1 MSPRW
6 SLALTALLAGT
17 AVAADPL
24 AIRVYPEQEIRIHE
38 IDRPHGL
45 NSALLQN
52 LAVINESARP
62 LTVERVR
69 LNLQADGGTVQT
81 QTLEAAELARL
92 AARGRTLADGG
103 LLDLL
108 DFQFRPARLL
118 GDGVQLAPTAELA
131 PRQALLLIQRPF
143 LFSGTATALQI
154 DVVAHDAAGTTVQSR
169 RTIPLAARV
178 ARGYRFPLQGNWYVA
193 ASASFHTAHRWAV
206 GEEFAYDLIRLG
218 ADGRSH
224 RGQGRRLVDFHAY
237 GRAVLA
243 ARDGKVVRAVDDIAE
258 DAGLLRR
265 ADESKPDYLQRVMRN
280 QAALLAAD
288 KSRAGGSQVVIDHGN
303 GEFSSYSHLV
313 PGSLRVRTGDT
324 VRAGQVLG
332 KLGHSGNST
341 EPHLHFQVCDGPDPL
356 YCAGLP
362 VQFDGLDL
370 VNGDFDRALQAGDMV
385 IAP

>member
-1 MSPRW
+1 MSHRW

-324 VRAGQVLG
+324 VRTGQVLG

>member
-1 MSPRW
+1 MSFRW
-6 SLALTALLAGT
+6 LLALTALLAGT
-17 AVAADPL
+17 AAAADPL
-24 AIRVYPEQEIRIHE
+24 AIQVYPEREIRIHE
-38 IDRPHGL
+38 IDRLHGL

-52 LAVINESARP
+52 LAVINESGRP
-62 LTVERVR
+62 LTLERAQ
-69 LNLQADGGTVQT
+69 LSLQSDGRAVQT
-81 QTLEAAELARL
+81 QTLDGAELARL
-92 AARGRTLADGG
+92 AARGRALADGG

-131 PRQALLLIQRPF
+131 ERQALLLVQRPF
-143 LFSGTATALQI
+143 LFGGTPTALQI
-154 DVVAHDAAGTTVQSR
+154 EVVAHDADGRTVQGR
-169 RTIPLAARV
+169 RAIPLTARL
-178 ARGYRFPLQGNWYVA
+178 ARGYRFPLRGNWYVA
-193 ASASFHTAHRWAV
+193 ASASYHTAHRWAV
-206 GEEFAYDLIRLG
+206 AEEFAYDLIRLG

-224 RGQGRRLVDFHAY
+224 RGQGRRLADFHAY
-237 GRAVLA
+237 GQPVLA
-243 ARDGKVVRAVDDIAE
+243 ARDGKVVRAVDGVAE

-280 QAALLAAD
+280 QADLLAAD
-288 KSRAGGSQVVIDHGN
+288 KSGAGGSHVVIDHGN

-313 PGSLRVRTGDT
+313 PGSLRVRAGDT
-324 VRAGQVLG
+324 VRAGQSLG

-370 VNGDFDRALQAGDMV
+370 VNSDVERALQAGDVV

>member
-6 SLALTALLAGT
+6 LLALTALLAGT
-17 AVAADPL
+17 VVAADPL
-24 AIRVYPEQEIRIHE
+24 AIHVYPEQEIRIHE

-45 NSALLQN
+45 NSVLLQN

-206 GEEFAYDLIRLG
+206 GEEFAYDLVRLG

-324 VRAGQVLG
+324 VRTGQVLG